1 MSSPEP
7 KSFFEVSEGKLA
19 KTAIFVSGSGTNAEK
34 ILEDWQQ
41 NKDERHYVPCC
52 IVTDRPER
60 CRARE
65 ISEKYKVEL
74 VELDIFEFY
83 KSRGL
88 QSISLA
94 SEEGRKIRE
103 DWTVALY
110 EEIKKYD
117 LDFGIFAGF
126 VPLCNITNYFPC
138 LNVHPGDLTVCNETG
153 ERLLIG
159 LHTLPVHHAFQNG
172 LDHMRSSVIVA
183 KAYEEDGDGMD
194 EGHIIGISEEV
205 LFDFSKI
212 SANDLQ
218 DTYEQR
224 PKEKPQGGWQDDYQ
238 KFLSDNQE
246 KLKVDGDW
254 VVFPSTVAD
263 FAEGKFGYIKESLFY
278 KSGQKWLPIDVIEYS
293 KSGKEIF
300 F

>member
-34 ILEDWQQ
+34 ILDDWQQ
-41 NKDERHYVPCC
+41 NKEERQYVPCC
-52 IVTDRPER
+52 IVTDRPEK

-65 ISEKYKVEL
+65 ISEKYGIEL

-88 QSISLA
+88 KSISLA
-94 SEEGRKIRE
+94 SEEGRAARE
-103 DWTVALY
+103 EWTVALY
-110 EEIKKYD
+110 EKIKKYD

-138 LNVHPGDLTVCNETG
+138 LNVHPGDLTVCSESG

-159 LHTLPVHHAFQNG
+159 LHTLPVHHAFQHG

-183 KAYEEDGDGMD
+183 TAFEDGGDGMD
-194 EGHIIGISEEV
+194 EGHIIGISSEV
-205 LFDFSKI
+205 LFDFKQRSPE
-212 SANDLQ
+212 NLQ
-218 DTYEQR
+218 EIYDQR
-224 PKEKPQGGWQDDYQ
+224 QTEKPKGGWKDEYQ
-238 KFLSDNQE
+238 NFLAESQE
-246 KLKVDGDW
+246 KLKRDGDW
-254 VVFPSTVAD
+254 VVFPRAIAD
-263 FAEGKFGYIKESLFY
+263 FAEGRFGYIKESLFY